1 MVLTSQV
8 KREGFPLSLN
18 TKNRLATLY
27 IGPSTEWS
35 YAMTQSTIISNL
47 LVFPNQHADNETK
60 LQPTQ
65 QKYEGIIKS
74 SKENRFNEFTADL
87 MELSGIASAID
98 FAIILSTP
106 SLIGRIPRHLHVA
119 LKRAVSNAFDSA
131 YHEAF
136 EVISRHISWHQQD
149 PSVKETL
156 RNFLRT
162 PDGAPPEIDIC
173 LYHNAIGMMRG
184 NCETEL
190 RSLKNSSVRDKFIRE
205 ACESALLLSDESI
218 LTILSPT
225 ECQALNN
232 CLDAYVRPYLSALNQ
247 LPH

>member
-1 MVLTSQV
+1 
-8 KREGFPLSLN
+8 
-18 TKNRLATLY
+18 
-27 IGPSTEWS
+27 
-35 YAMTQSTIISNL
+35 MTQSTIISNL
-47 LVFPNQHADNETK
+47 LADANRHAALDNETK

-106 SLIGRIPRHLHVA
+106 SFMGRIPRHLHVA

-136 EVISRHISWHQQD
+136 EVVSRHISWHQQD
-149 PSVKETL
+149 LSAKESH
-156 RNFLRT
+156 RNFLST

-173 LYHNAIGMMRG
+173 IYHNAIGMMRE

-190 RSLKNSSVRDKFIRE
+190 RSVGRSSVRDKSIRD
-205 ACESALLLSDESI
+205 ACESALLLSDSSI

-232 CLDAYVRPYLSALNQ
+232 CLDAYL
-247 LPH
+247 LPFLGPKEPVFF